1 MSLSD
6 RRTISEPGSPADYVI
21 PACKDLRQ
29 GSQMMLMIRIN
40 YVRRNQ
46 TSFTRKCV
54 RTVHEIQE
62 GVRFVLA
69 INISRWGK
77 KIQKVLI
84 ESSY

>member
-1 MSLSD
+1 
-6 RRTISEPGSPADYVI
+6 
-21 PACKDLRQ
+21 
-29 GSQMMLMIRIN
+29 MMLMIRIN

-77 KIQKVLI
+77 KNPKSIN
-84 ESSY
+84 